1 MLSNVLTE
9 FYRILVSNLEIGSSA
24 LLTALR
30 FVCSC
35 SQCFRGKFTY
45 NVATHQGNNIKN
57 LLSL

>member
-1 MLSNVLTE
+1 ML
-9 FYRILVSNLEIGSSA
+9 LVSNLEIGSSA

>member
-1 MLSNVLTE
+1 MLSNILTE
-9 FYRILVSNLEIGSSA
+9 SYMLLVSNLEIGSSA
-24 LLTALR
+24 LLTVLL